1 MVLLFTLA
9 IYISNLFFSFDNQNL
24 IFNTG
29 SEFIFCSKNTFS
41 VYSYDG
47 TFKKSF
53 FVSTELKKDLK
64 PIMESPKSFSKRFKV
79 FTKEFENIK
88 IVSVGGGHVFEVID
102 DTLTRVDYSFD
113 HKMTHESAVFQINDT
128 IFKFGGYGFWSSRN
142 FFTYFD
148 KSSKEWEFY
157 ASNSLLLPPPI
168 HNFNFKVFDDEF
180 FMTNGFT
187 PDVGTGI
194 KNQRSSDELWKY
206 NFTDRKW
213 YNLGVSNLPKYDN
226 IIEIDNDVFFA
237 RKINTYEFMFVD
249 YSNNIFYDVET
260 ANTSI
265 PLNGLSS
272 IIKGDT
278 LYAFKDGHF
287 LNKPYRELFYTS
299 KRIDSIQKRIYL
311 RSIELIKGLGL
322 SSFILLVSLFSC
334 ILFLKYRQNQKP
346 RITQLGLR
354 FKGTS
359 YDMLEFEKNI
369 IEVVISKEEV
379 MSQEIYDLV
388 ENKSLSYPQNNKIKN
403 DTIKKINNML
413 EKILGIKQFIKSK
426 KLPEDARVLVYYT
439 EDSDIFYKK
448 NKITR

>member
-1 MVLLFTLA
+1 MVLLFSLA
-9 IYISNLFFSFDNQNL
+9 INISNIFFSFDNQNL

-41 VYSYDG
+41 IYSYDG

-53 FVSTELKKDLK
+53 FVSDELIKDLK
-64 PIMESPKSFSKRFKV
+64 PNSAEISFSKRFKV
-79 FTKEFENIK
+79 FNKNSDNIK
-88 IVSVGGGHVFEVID
+88 IVSVGGGHVFSVD
-102 DTLTRVDYSFD
+102 NDTLKREDFSFN
-113 HKMTHESAVFQINDT
+113 HKMSFGSAVFVRNDT

-148 KSSKEWEFY
+148 NSSKEWEFY
-157 ASNSLLLPPPI
+157 PSNSLLLPPPI

-180 FMTNGFT
+180 IMTNGYT

-194 KNQRSSDELWKY
+194 KNQSVSDIWKY
-206 NFTDRKW
+206 NFIDRKW
-213 YNLGVSNLPKYDN
+213 DNLGVSNLPKYDN
-226 IIEIDNDVFFA
+226 ILEIDNDVFFA
-237 RKINTYEFMFVD
+237 RKQNNYDFIYVD
-249 YSNNIFYDVET
+249 YLNNVFYDVET

-265 PLNGLSS
+265 PINGLSS

-278 LYAFKDGHF
+278 LYAFKDGNF
-287 LNKPYRELFYTS
+287 LKKPYRELIYTS
-299 KRIDSIQKRIYL
+299 KRVGSIEKRIYL
-311 RSIELIKGLGL
+311 RSIELINGLGL
-322 SSFILLVSLFSC
+322 SSFILVALLFSC

-346 RITQLGLR
+346 RLTQLGLR

-359 YDMLEFEKNI
+359 YDMQESEKNI
-369 IEVVISKEEV
+369 IEVIISKDEV

-403 DTIKKINNML
+403 DNIKKINNKL

-439 EDSDIFYKK
+439 EDSDLFYKN
-448 NKITR
+448 NKTTR

>member
-1 MVLLFTLA
+1 MLLLFSLA

-24 IFNTG
+24 IFNTS
-29 SEFIFCSKNTFS
+29 SEFIFFSKNTFR

-53 FVSTELKKDLK
+53 FVSDELIKDLK
-64 PIMESPKSFSKRFKV
+64 PIMASPKSFSKRFKV

-102 DTLTRVDYSFD
+102 DTLTRIDYSFD

-157 ASNSLLLPPPI
+157 PSNSLLLPPPI
-168 HNFNFKVFDDEF
+168 HNFNFKVFDHEF
-180 FMTNGFT
+180 IMTNGYT
-187 PDVGTGI
+187 PDLDKGT
-194 KNQRSSDELWKY
+194 KNQSVSDIWKF
-206 NFTDRKW
+206 NFIDRKW
-213 YNLGVSNLPKYDN
+213 DNLGVSNLPKYEN

-237 RKINTYEFMFVD
+237 RKQNKYDFIYVD
-249 YSNNIFYDVET
+249 YLNNVFYDVET

-265 PLNGLSS
+265 PINGLSS

-278 LYAFKDGHF
+278 LYAFKDGNF
-287 LNKPYRELFYTS
+287 LKKPYRELIYTS
-299 KRIDSIQKRIYL
+299 KRVGSTEKRIYL
-311 RSIELIKGLGL
+311 RSIELINGLGL
-322 SSFILLVSLFSC
+322 SSFTLVALLFSC

-346 RITQLGLR
+346 RLTQLGLR

-359 YDMLEFEKNI
+359 YDILEFEKNI

-403 DTIKKINNML
+403 DTIKKINNKL

-439 EDSDIFYKK
+439 EDSDLFYKK

>member
-1 MVLLFTLA
+1 MVLLFSLA
-9 IYISNLFFSFDNQNL
+9 INISNIFFSFDNQNL

-41 VYSYDG
+41 IYSYDG

-53 FVSTELKKDLK
+53 FVSDELIKDLK
-64 PIMESPKSFSKRFKV
+64 PNSAEISFSKRFKV
-79 FTKEFENIK
+79 FNKNSDNIK
-88 IVSVGGGHVFEVID
+88 IVSVGGGHVFSVD
-102 DTLTRVDYSFD
+102 NDTLKREDFSFN
-113 HKMTHESAVFQINDT
+113 HKMSFGSAVFVRNDT

-148 KSSKEWEFY
+148 NSSKEWEFY
-157 ASNSLLLPPPI
+157 PSNSLLLPPPI

-180 FMTNGFT
+180 IMTNGYT

-194 KNQRSSDELWKY
+194 KNQSVSDIWKY
-206 NFTDRKW
+206 NFIDRKW
-213 YNLGVSNLPKYDN
+213 DNLGVSNLPKYDN
-226 IIEIDNDVFFA
+226 ILEIDNDVFFA
-237 RKINTYEFMFVD
+237 RKQNNYDFIYVD
-249 YSNNIFYDVET
+249 YLNNVFYDVET

-265 PLNGLSS
+265 PINGLSS

-278 LYAFKDGHF
+278 LYAFKDGNF
-287 LNKPYRELFYTS
+287 LKKPYRELIYTS
-299 KRIDSIQKRIYL
+299 KRVGSIEKRIYL
-311 RSIELIKGLGL
+311 RSIELINGLGL
-322 SSFILLVSLFSC
+322 SSFILVALLFSC

-346 RITQLGLR
+346 RLTQLGLR

-359 YDMLEFEKNI
+359 YDMQESEKNI
-369 IEVVISKEEV
+369 IEVIISKDEV

-403 DTIKKINNML
+403 DNIKKINNKL
-413 EKILGIKQFIKSK
+413 EKILGIKKFIKSK

-439 EDSDIFYKK
+439 EDSDLFYKK
-448 NKITR
+448 NKKTTR

>member
-1 MVLLFTLA
+1 MVLLFSLA
-9 IYISNLFFSFDNQNL
+9 INISNIFFSFDNQNL

-41 VYSYDG
+41 IYSYVG

-53 FVSTELKKDLK
+53 FVSDKLIKDLK
-64 PIMESPKSFSKRFKV
+64 PNSADISFSKRFKV
-79 FTKEFENIK
+79 FNKNYDNIK
-88 IVSVGGGHVFEVID
+88 IVSVGGGHVFSVD
-102 DTLTRVDYSFD
+102 NDTLKREDFSFN
-113 HKMTHESAVFQINDT
+113 HKMSFGSAVFVRNDT

-148 KSSKEWEFY
+148 NSSKEWEFY
-157 ASNSLLLPPPI
+157 PSNSLLLPPPI

-180 FMTNGFT
+180 IMTNGYT

-194 KNQRSSDELWKY
+194 KNQSVSDIWKY
-206 NFTDRKW
+206 NFIDRKW
-213 YNLGVSNLPKYDN
+213 DNLGVSNLPKYDN

-237 RKINTYEFMFVD
+237 RKQNNYDFIYVD
-249 YSNNIFYDVET
+249 YLNNVFYDVET

-265 PLNGLSS
+265 PINGLSS

-278 LYAFKDGHF
+278 LYAFKDGNF
-287 LNKPYRELFYTS
+287 LKKPYRELIYTS
-299 KRIDSIQKRIYL
+299 KRVGSIEKRIYL
-311 RSIELIKGLGL
+311 RSIELINGLGL
-322 SSFILLVSLFSC
+322 SSFILVALLFSC

-346 RITQLGLR
+346 RLTQLGLR

-359 YDMLEFEKNI
+359 YDMQESEKNI
-369 IEVVISKEEV
+369 IEAIISKDEV

-403 DTIKKINNML
+403 DTIKKINNKL

-439 EDSDIFYKK
+439 EDSDLFYKK
-448 NKITR
+448 NKKTTR

>member
-1 MVLLFTLA
+1 MVLLFSLA
-9 IYISNLFFSFDNQNL
+9 INISNIFFSFDNQNL

-41 VYSYDG
+41 IYSYDG

-53 FVSTELKKDLK
+53 FVSDELIKDLK
-64 PIMESPKSFSKRFKV
+64 PNSAEISFSKRFKV
-79 FTKEFENIK
+79 FNKNSDNIK
-88 IVSVGGGHVFEVID
+88 IVSVGGGHVFSVD
-102 DTLTRVDYSFD
+102 NDTLKREDFSFN
-113 HKMTHESAVFQINDT
+113 HKMSFGSAVFVRNDT

-148 KSSKEWEFY
+148 NSSKEWEFY
-157 ASNSLLLPPPI
+157 PSNSLLLPPPI

-180 FMTNGFT
+180 IMTNGYT

-194 KNQRSSDELWKY
+194 KNQSVSDIWKY
-206 NFTDRKW
+206 NFIDRKW
-213 YNLGVSNLPKYDN
+213 DNLGVSNLPKYDN

-237 RKINTYEFMFVD
+237 RKQNNYDFIYVD
-249 YSNNIFYDVET
+249 YLNNVFYDVET

-265 PLNGLSS
+265 PINGLSS

-278 LYAFKDGHF
+278 LYAFKDGNF
-287 LNKPYRELFYTS
+287 LKKPYRELIYTS
-299 KRIDSIQKRIYL
+299 KRVGSIEKRIYL
-311 RSIELIKGLGL
+311 RSIELINGLGL
-322 SSFILLVSLFSC
+322 SSFILVALLFSC

-346 RITQLGLR
+346 RLTQLGLR

-369 IEVVISKEEV
+369 IEAIISKDEV

-388 ENKSLSYPQNNKIKN
+388 EKKSLSYPQNNKIKN
-403 DTIKKINNML
+403 DTIKKINNKL
-413 EKILGIKQFIKSK
+413 EKTLGIKQFIKSK

-439 EDSDIFYKK
+439 EDSDLFYKK
-448 NKITR
+448 NKKTTR

>member
-1 MVLLFTLA
+1 MVLLFSLA
-9 IYISNLFFSFDNQNL
+9 INISNIFFSFDNQNL

-41 VYSYDG
+41 IYSYDG

-53 FVSTELKKDLK
+53 FVSDELIKDLK
-64 PIMESPKSFSKRFKV
+64 PNSAEISFSKRFKV
-79 FTKEFENIK
+79 FNKNSDNIK
-88 IVSVGGGHVFEVID
+88 IVSVGGGHVFSVD
-102 DTLTRVDYSFD
+102 NDTLKREDFSFN
-113 HKMTHESAVFQINDT
+113 HKMSFGSAVFVRNDT

-148 KSSKEWEFY
+148 NSSKEWEFY
-157 ASNSLLLPPPI
+157 PSNSLLLPPPI

-180 FMTNGFT
+180 IMTNGYT

-194 KNQRSSDELWKY
+194 KNQSVSDIWKY
-206 NFTDRKW
+206 NFIDRKW
-213 YNLGVSNLPKYDN
+213 DNLGVSNLPKYDN

-237 RKINTYEFMFVD
+237 RKQNNYNFIYVD
-249 YSNNIFYDVET
+249 YLNNVFYDVET

-265 PLNGLSS
+265 PINGLSS

-278 LYAFKDGHF
+278 LYAFKDGNF
-287 LNKPYRELFYTS
+287 LKKPYRELIYKS
-299 KRIDSIQKRIYL
+299 KRVGSIEKRIYL
-311 RSIELIKGLGL
+311 RSIELINGLGL
-322 SSFILLVSLFSC
+322 SSFILVALLFSC

-346 RITQLGLR
+346 RLTQLGLR
-354 FKGTS
+354 FKGKS
-359 YDMLEFEKNI
+359 YGMQESEKNI
-369 IEVVISKEEV
+369 IVAIISKDEV

-388 ENKSLSYPQNNKIKN
+388 ENKNLSYPQNNKIKN
-403 DTIKKINNML
+403 DTIKKINNKL

-439 EDSDIFYKK
+439 EDSDLFYKK
-448 NKITR
+448 NKKTTR